1 MSDKVKAIVAHIT
14 LIGWIIALIINLTQE
29 KTPLT
34 TFYLRQMLGLIAIG
48 LVSSFFPNLV
58 GTIISLLII
67 AAWVY
72 SLIGAF
78 KNERRELPWI
88 GEYFQKWFD
97 FI

>member
-14 LIGWIIALIINLTQE
+14 LIGWLIALVVNFTQG

-34 TFYLRQMLGLIAIG
+34 TFYLRQLLGLIAIG
-48 LVSSFFPNLV
+48 LVAGFLPTFI
-58 GTIISLLII
+58 GTVISLIII

-72 SLIGAF
+72 SLIGAI
-78 KNERRELPWI
+78 KEERRELPWV

>member
-14 LIGWIIALIINLTQE
+14 LIGWLIALILSMTQG

-34 TFYLRQMLGLIAIG
+34 TFYLRQLLGLIAIG
-48 LVSSFFPNLV
+48 LVSGFFPSLI
-58 GTIISLLII
+58 GTIISLLVI

-72 SLIGAF
+72 SLIGAV
-78 KNERRELPWI
+78 KEERRELPWV

>member
-14 LIGWIIALIINLTQE
+14 LIGWLIALILNITQG

-34 TFYLRQMLGLIAIG
+34 TFYLRQLLGLIAIG
-48 LVSSFFPNLV
+48 LVASFLPTFI
-58 GTIISLLII
+58 GTVISLTVL
-67 AAWVY
+67 AAWIY
-72 SLIGAF
+72 SVIGAV
-78 KNERRELPWI
+78 KEERRELPWV

>member
-1 MSDKVKAIVAHIT
+1 MNDKVKAIVAHIT
-14 LIGWIIALIINLTQE
+14 IIGWLVALVFNMTQG

-34 TFYLRQMLGLIAIG
+34 TFYLRQILGLIAIG
-48 LVSSFFPNLV
+48 FVSSFFPQLI
-58 GTIISLLII
+58 GTIISLTII

-72 SLIGAF
+72 SLIGAV
-78 KNERRELPWI
+78 KNERRELPWV

>member
-14 LIGWIIALIINLTQE
+14 LIGWLIALVVNATQG

-48 LVSSFFPNLV
+48 LVSSFFPQLI
-58 GTIISLLII
+58 GTLISLLII

-72 SLIGAF
+72 SLIGAI
-78 KNERRELPWI
+78 KNEYRELPWV